1 MSVAE
6 IGKRNRFY
14 YWILCGEIPWIS
26 NPYHSV
32 YIYIHAYIAPQIQ
45 HHILFIGN
53 MYMMV
58 KIKKRKEMFHRFHH
72 TPFQITDFIGTK
84 ESENFCT
91 LNILA
96 WNIWWWLYSVLEC
109 NLMVI

>member
-1 MSVAE
+1 MQACE
-6 IGKRNRFY
+6 CCRNRKRKRFY

-53 MYMMV
+53 MFMMV
-58 KIKKRKEMFHRFHH
+58 KIKKGKKCFIIN
-72 TPFQITDFIGTK
+72 PFQITDFIGTK
-84 ESENFCT
+84 ESETFCT

-96 WNIWWWLYSVLEC
+96 
-109 NLMVI
+109 